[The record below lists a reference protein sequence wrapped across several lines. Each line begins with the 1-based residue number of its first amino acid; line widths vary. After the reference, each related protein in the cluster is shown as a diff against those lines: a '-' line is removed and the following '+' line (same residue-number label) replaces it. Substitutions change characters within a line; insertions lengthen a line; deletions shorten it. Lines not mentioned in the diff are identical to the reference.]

1 METKEAAKQMF
12 KVVGQNQDQ
21 DTTKKKQKKKI
32 DRDNALELTL
42 FALISG
48 SFLIFNLLYWSNV

>member
-21 DTTKKKQKKKI
+21 NAIKKKQKKKI

>member
-1 METKEAAKQMF
+1 MF